1 MLVWR
6 LEALSREWDT
16 ETAQLLDVGLEVQV
30 SLTHLSF
37 GEEFCRRN
45 DADIVGVRSGCTFTG
60 WTGTSFDGEKFSL
73 TAGMSDR
80 WHLSFSPFIGFFF
93 YLGGLSLQSPKCMR
107 HLTRTFYPSSVIVDL
122 REFCNA
128 KMLFALSD

>member
-1 MLVWR
+1 M
-6 LEALSREWDT
+6 
-16 ETAQLLDVGLEVQV
+16 EVQV

-80 WHLSFSPFIGFFF
+80 WHLSFLPSIGFLLL
-93 YLGGLSLQSPKCMR
+93 YLGGLSLPSLKCTR
-107 HLTRTFYPSSVIVDL
+107 HLTRTFFPSSVIVDL

>member
-1 MLVWR
+1 M
-6 LEALSREWDT
+6 
-16 ETAQLLDVGLEVQV
+16 
-30 SLTHLSF
+30 SLTHISF

-80 WHLSFSPFIGFFF
+80 WHLSFFPFIDFSFSLPRWIVF
-93 YLGGLSLQSPKCMR
+93 AKSQVYAAFDENILSFQ
-107 HLTRTFYPSSVIVDL
+107 
-122 REFCNA
+122 CNCR
-128 KMLFALSD
+128 S

>member
-1 MLVWR
+1 M
-6 LEALSREWDT
+6 
-16 ETAQLLDVGLEVQV
+16 

-37 GEEFCRRN
+37 GKEFCRRN

-80 WHLSFSPFIGFFF
+80 WHLSYFPFIGFL
-93 YLGGLSLQSPKCMR
+93 YLYIGGLSLQSHKSMR

-122 REFCNA
+122 REFCKA
-128 KMLFALSD
+128 KMPFALSDC